1 MNVTRLPSK
10 IPARMEAGDLAP
22 SITAFSAELGTL
34 CHSRLTIKGYDD
46 CARHFAAWLAFTK
59 IGLDE
64 VGEQTLDQFAKH
76 RCRCGGYRRAMRFS
90 DNYLSRI
97 RRFIAFLILR
107 GEIAPLSKRAMKPI
121 EPLVVDYQQWLER
134 HRGVCARTTARHG
147 RMVMRLLPALGSDP
161 RTYNAATIRKA
172 ILPEAQR
179 CSPAYTK
186 TMTTALRGYLRFLA
200 AVNLCLPGL
209 EHAVPL
215 VPQWRLSS
223 LPRYLSPQQVA
234 LLIASCAD
242 CGARG
247 IRDCAILLLLS
258 RLGLRA
264 GDILEMR
271 LGDIDWSSGT
281 LRVKGKGRRE
291 TRLPL
296 PQDAGDAVLVYLASG
311 RPSVDDDRLFLR
323 LAAPFRPFSSSST
336 VSHVVDLALKRAGID
351 DPPSRGANL
360 LRHSAATQMLR
371 GGATLQSVGAVLRHK
386 SLETTTHYAK
396 VDLTLLA
403 QIAQPWPGEATC

>member
-1 MNVTRLPSK
+1 MARTPSWRLRADNRAPRQDGHA
-10 IPARMEAGDLAP
+10 PA
-22 SITAFSAELGTL
+22 SS
-34 CHSRLTIKGYDD
+34 
-46 CARHFAAWLAFTK
+46 
-59 IGLDE
+59 IGLDP
-64 VGEQTLDQFAKH
+64 
-76 RCRCGGYRRAMRFS
+76 RAY
-90 DNYLSRI
+90 D
-97 RRFIAFLILR
+97 
-107 GEIAPLSKRAMKPI
+107 
-121 EPLVVDYQQWLER
+121 
-134 HRGVCARTTARHG
+134 
-147 RMVMRLLPALGSDP
+147 
-161 RTYNAATIRKA
+161 AATIRKA

-200 AVNLCLPGL
+200 AADLCPPGL
-209 EHAVPL
+209 EYAVPL

-234 LLIASCAD
+234 RLIASCAG

-247 IRDCAILLLLS
+247 IRDRAILLLLS

-296 PQDAGDAVLVYLASG
+296 PQDAGDAVLVYLDGG
-311 RPSVDDDRLFLR
+311 RPSVDDDHLFLR
-323 LAAPFRPFSSSST
+323 SDRAFPAVLFVLRGFLYRGSGFEASRHRRPTIARRQSSAPFGGDAHATGRRDAPVGRCRPAPQ
-336 VSHVVDLALKRAGID
+336 VAGNH
-351 DPPSRGANL
+351 A
-360 LRHSAATQMLR
+360 
-371 GGATLQSVGAVLRHK
+371 
-386 SLETTTHYAK
+386 HYAK
-396 VDLTLLA
+396 VDLTMLA

>member
-1 MNVTRLPSK
+1 
-10 IPARMEAGDLAP
+10 
-22 SITAFSAELGTL
+22 
-34 CHSRLTIKGYDD
+34 
-46 CARHFAAWLAFTK
+46 
-59 IGLDE
+59 
-64 VGEQTLDQFAKH
+64 
-76 RCRCGGYRRAMRFS
+76 MRFS

-97 RRFIAFLILR
+97 RRFIAFLVLH
-107 GEIAPLSKRAMKPI
+107 GEITPPSKPAANPI

-161 RTYNAATIRKA
+161 RTYDAATIRKA

-200 AVNLCLPGL
+200 AANLCPPGL

-247 IRDCAILLLLS
+247 IRDRAILLLLS

>member
-1 MNVTRLPSK
+1 
-10 IPARMEAGDLAP
+10 
-22 SITAFSAELGTL
+22 
-34 CHSRLTIKGYDD
+34 
-46 CARHFAAWLAFTK
+46 
-59 IGLDE
+59 
-64 VGEQTLDQFAKH
+64 
-76 RCRCGGYRRAMRFS
+76 
-90 DNYLSRI
+90 
-97 RRFIAFLILR
+97 
-107 GEIAPLSKRAMKPI
+107 
-121 EPLVVDYQQWLER
+121 
-134 HRGVCARTTARHG
+134 
-147 RMVMRLLPALGSDP
+147 
-161 RTYNAATIRKA
+161 
-172 ILPEAQR
+172 
-179 CSPAYTK
+179 
-186 TMTTALRGYLRFLA
+186 MTTALRGYLRFLA
-200 AVNLCLPGL
+200 AANLCPAGL

-242 CGARG
+242 RGARG
-247 IRDCAILLLLS
+247 VRDCAILLLLS